1 MHRRVRLANR
11 SRGSADTEVEGLH
24 YASSMHANREAVAL
38 CERARDAL
46 PERPEANMPLS
57 HPGPEPDLERFAE
70 ELGYDLLIG
79 PGTE

>member
-1 MHRRVRLANR
+1 M
-11 SRGSADTEVEGLH
+11 EGLL
-24 YASSMHANREAVAL
+24 YASSMHENREAVAL
-38 CERARDAL
+38 YERGRDAL

-57 HPGPEPDLERFAE
+57 YPGLEPDLERFAE